1 MARHFHRHPAA
12 LILSTAIL
20 LHCAVGNETIAEAEP
35 GSCLDVDLNRSCLS
49 LKREFENGVLYVQKT
64 SEVRHCPGD
73 YVLPLF
79 LSEDIWNQSFRAF
92 LYFVGLCYC
101 FLGVAMI
108 SDTFMAAI
116 EVITSREKLVTQHDK
131 DGNIVE
137 TTVLAWN
144 ETMANL
150 TLMALGSSAPE
161 ILLAIVEAVGTL
173 DKPPRNGLGPS
184 TIVGSAAFNLMFIT
198 GICIL
203 AIPDGEK
210 REIEKLGVFNCTA
223 AFSLLAYVW
232 MWYVLVVWSPEE
244 IRVEEAVITLLCM
257 FILLFFAYAQDKQWW
272 NLCSQKSA
280 HKVKPEE
287 HILGFVGNSGE
298 PQRFKQGRM
307 HALME
312 YADNPEAVAD
322 LLRRK
327 AKDGETFEDASQ
339 AATQA
344 MSEIEKKSKVSRM
357 RYRINAIRFFSGRR
371 RVIPRKIFLRSTKEE
386 EVEDSETKGA
396 TEKATPEKKE
406 NQEVLKHEV
415 NFASSQYDVHESAGK
430 VAISVIRTGPE
441 SAINEAAL
449 VSYETSNGSAMAG
462 EDFEYTS
469 GRLHFAAGETEKK
482 IEIQIVDDNNYEP
495 DESFYVA
502 IKAPCENVTL
512 GPVNITEVTIIDDD
526 SPGLFTFEKGAVV
539 VRETDGDVNLTICR
553 KNGVDGEVKLYYSTV
568 EISAKAGKDFYNTS
582 GTVVFKHGES
592 KKDISVHIIDGLK
605 YEEDSTFAVQFEI
618 PGHPNCGADYGE
630 HKTTIVTITSNE
642 NFQAVVDQV
651 SALMKINLEKLE
663 VGSLTWTEQFRSAL
677 TYEGEEGVEPALF
690 DLFMHVVVLGW
701 KILFAFVPPTSYF
714 NGWLTFWSSL
724 AVIGLL
730 TMIIGDLA
738 TIFGCLLHMPNVVT
752 AITFVALGTSLPD
765 TFASVTAAR
774 SDDNADASIG
784 NVTGSNSVNV
794 FLGLGL
800 PWLISSLYHYVKG
813 TPGGY
818 RVDAGDLTASV
829 FYFLI
834 CASSIFGLI
843 YFRRFNGYGELGKCL
858 VSIRQLI

>member
-1 MARHFHRHPAA
+1 MPWLLLLFSLVLQMQPA
-12 LILSTAIL
+12 L
-20 LHCAVGNETIAEAEP
+20 GNSTIADPDPE
-35 GSCLDVDLNRSCLS
+35 GQTCLEVDLNRSCLS
-49 LKREFENGVLYVQKT
+49 LKREFQNGVMYIQKT
-64 SEVRHCPGD
+64 TAVRHCPGD

-116 EVITSREKLVTQHDK
+116 EVITSREKCVTQPDE

-137 TTVLAWN
+137 TKVLAWN

-161 ILLAIVEAVGTL
+161 ILLAIVEAIGTL
-173 DKPPRNGLGPS
+173 NSPPRNGLGPS

-198 GICIL
+198 GICIM

-223 AFSLLAYVW
+223 GFSLFAYIW
-232 MWYVLVVWSPEE
+232 MWYVLVVWSPDE

-257 FILLFFAYAQDKQWW
+257 GVLLFFAYAQDKEWW
-272 NLCSQKSA
+272 NLCTQKDA
-280 HKVKPEE
+280 HKIKPEE

-312 YADNPEAVAD
+312 YAENPEAVAS

-339 AATQA
+339 VATQA
-344 MSEIEKKSKVSRM
+344 LNEIEQKSKVSRM

-371 RVIPRKIFLRSTKEE
+371 RVIPRKIFLRSSKPGSETEEEEAPPKKVKHENSIKEE
-386 EVEDSETKGA
+386 D
-396 TEKATPEKKE
+396 
-406 NQEVLKHEV
+406 KHVV
-415 NFASSQYDVHESAGK
+415 NFSSSQYDVHESAGK
-430 VAISVIRTGPE
+430 ITLTVIRSGPD
-441 SAINEAAL
+441 SALEKTAT
-449 VSYETSNGSAMAG
+449 VSFETSNGTAMAG

-469 GRLHFAAGETEKK
+469 GRLVFESGETEKT
-482 IEIQIVDDNNYEP
+482 IDIPIVDDNSYEP
-495 DESFYVA
+495 DEHFYVA
-502 IKAPCENVTL
+502 IKAPFENVQL
-512 GPVNITEVTIIDDD
+512 GSVNIAEVTIIDDD

-539 VRETDGDVNLTICR
+539 VRETDGDVNLTIMR
-553 KNGVDGEVKLYYSTV
+553 RNGVDGEVKLYYSTV
-568 EISAKAGKDFYNTS
+568 EISAKAGKDFYHTS
-582 GTVVFKHGES
+582 GTLVFKHGES
-592 KKDISVHIIDGLK
+592 KKDISIHIIDGLK

-618 PGHPNCGADYGE
+618 TGHPDCGADYGE
-630 HKTTIVTITSNE
+630 HKTTIVTITSSE

-677 TYEGEEGVEPALF
+677 TYEGEEGVDPSLF
-690 DLFMHVVVLGW
+690 DLFMHVVAMGW
-701 KILFAFVPPTSYF
+701 KILFAFVPPTSYC

-724 AVIGLL
+724 GVIGLL

-800 PWLISSLYHYVKG
+800 PWLISSTYHYVKG

-829 FYFLI
+829 FYFLM
-834 CASSIFGLI
+834 CALAIFGLI
-843 YFRRFNGYGELGKCL
+843 YFRRFNGYGELGKCMA
-858 VSIRQLI
+858 VATG